1 MRARQWLYAG
11 RAQQLSD
18 TKTRARAEWR
28 QYWPLVIAASLA
40 FSFTSVMTAAA
51 GLFMEPLGKE
61 FGWSR
66 TLLSSGMSISAVTTF
81 LLSPL
86 FGLIIDRIGVR
97 RLALPGLALMALT
110 IASLSLLNGA
120 VWMWFAIWTVYAAAA
135 LATKSTVWTASVASA
150 FDAGRGL
157 AMGLV
162 LSGSALA
169 QGITPPLTNYLID
182 AFGWR
187 MAFVWLGLGW
197 GSLALLL
204 CVFWLFDGYDA
215 SRKARAANPDAA
227 TGKSLLGDSP
237 GLSIA
242 EAWRSAALWRIAIS
256 TFVIMVVT
264 IALVVHQI
272 PILQSIGVER
282 TTAATYAGIAG
293 LAGVAGKLVTGW
305 LLDRY
310 AARWVGGLTLAAT
323 SLTFILL
330 LLPDR
335 SWAIIFAAMLING
348 YAAGTKLQIA
358 GYLTSAYGG
367 MKNFGLIFGT
377 MASLI
382 AAGSGLGPLMAGFL
396 FDLYGNYDV
405 YLWIGIGGTL
415 LSALLI
421 FGLGDY
427 PAWHRRRA
435 EPVA

>member
-1 MRARQWLYAG
+1 M
-11 RAQQLSD
+11 SN
-18 TKTRARAEWR
+18 TKALARAEWR
-28 QYWPLVIAASLA
+28 QYWPLVIAASTA
-40 FSFTSVMTAAA
+40 FSFTSIMTASA
-51 GLFMEPLGKE
+51 GLFMEPLGRE

-66 TLLSSGMSISAVTTF
+66 TLLSSGTSIAAVTTF
-81 LLSPL
+81 FFSPL
-86 FGLIIDRIGVR
+86 FGVLIDRIGTR
-97 RLALPGLALMALT
+97 RLALPGLLLMALT
-110 IASLSLLNGA
+110 ITSLSLLNGS
-120 VWMWFAIWTVYAAAA
+120 VLMWFIIWTVYAAAA

-162 LSGSALA
+162 LSGSAIA
-169 QGITPPLTNYLID
+169 QAITPPLTNFLIN
-182 AFGWR
+182 AVGWR

-197 GSLALLL
+197 GSWALLL
-204 CVFWLFDGYDA
+204 CIFWLYDGYDA
-215 SRKARAANPDAA
+215 SRKARAANPEASNS
-227 TGKSLLGDSP
+227 KSLLGDAP
-237 GLSIA
+237 GLTVE
-242 EAWRSAALWRIAIS
+242 EAWRSVALWRIAIS
-256 TFVIMVVT
+256 TFAIMVVT
-264 IALVVHQI
+264 MALVVHQI

-293 LAGVAGKLVTGW
+293 LTGVAGKLVTGW

-310 AARWVGGLTLAAT
+310 AARWVGGLTLTAT

-335 SWAIIFAAMLING
+335 STAIIFTAMLING

-382 AAGSGLGPLMAGFL
+382 AAGSGLGPLMAGYI

-415 LSALLI
+415 FSALLI

-427 PAWHRRRA
+427 PAWHRREA
-435 EPVA
+435 EAFVKGVA

>member
-1 MRARQWLYAG
+1 MSRGPTAETR
-11 RAQQLSD
+11 
-18 TKTRARAEWR
+18 TRARAEWR

-40 FSFTSVMTAAA
+40 FSFTSIMTAAA

-66 TLLSSGMSISAVTTF
+66 TLLSSGMSISAVSTF
-81 LLSPL
+81 FLSP
-86 FGLIIDRIGVR
+86 FGGLLIDRIGTR

-110 IASLSLLNGA
+110 IASLSLLNGS
-120 VWMWFAIWTVYAAAA
+120 VVMWFAIWTVYALAA
-135 LATKSTVWTASVASA
+135 LATKSTVWTAAVASA

-169 QGITPPLTNYLID
+169 QGIIPPLTNWLI
-182 AFGWR
+182 ATQGWR
-187 MAFVWLGLGW
+187 MAFIWLGLGW

-204 CVFWLFDGYDA
+204 CLFWLYDGYDA

-227 TGKSLLGDSP
+227 KGKSLMSDAP
-237 GLSIA
+237 GLSVE
-242 EAWRSAALWRIAIS
+242 EAWRSPALWRIAIS

-282 TTAATYAGIAG
+282 TTAAFYAGIAG
-293 LAGVAGKLVTGW
+293 LTGVAGKLVTGW

-335 SWAIIFAAMLING
+335 STAIIFLAMLING

-358 GYLTSAYGG
+358 GYLTSAYSG

-396 FDLYGNYDV
+396 FDLYGNYEI
-405 YLWIGIGGTL
+405 YLWIGVIGTL
-415 LSALLI
+415 ISAWLI
-421 FGLGDY
+421 FGLSDY
-427 PAWHRRRA
+427 PDWRKSEA
-435 EPVA
+435 EAFA

>member
-1 MRARQWLYAG
+1 MSRGPSAETAL
-11 RAQQLSD
+11 
-18 TKTRARAEWR
+18 RARAEWR
-28 QYWPLVIAASLA
+28 QYWPLVIAASVA

-66 TLLSSGMSISAVTTF
+66 TLLSSGTSISAVTTF
-81 LLSPL
+81 FLSPF
-86 FGLIIDRIGVR
+86 FGLLIDRIGTR
-97 RLALPGLALMALT
+97 RLALPGLFMMALT
-110 IASLSLLNGA
+110 IASLSLLNGS
-120 VWMWFAIWTVYAAAA
+120 VVMWFVIWTVYAGCA
-135 LATKSTVWTASVASA
+135 LATKSTVWTAAVASA

-169 QGITPPLTNYLID
+169 QGITPPLTNFLIE
-182 AFGWR
+182 AYGWR

-204 CVFWLFDGYDA
+204 CIVWLYDGYDA
-215 SRKARAANPDAA
+215 SRKARAANPGAV
-227 TGKSLLGDSP
+227 TSKSLLGDSP
-237 GLSIA
+237 GLTVE
-242 EAWRSAALWRIAIS
+242 EAWRSTALWRIAIS

-282 TTAATYAGIAG
+282 TTAAYYAGIAG
-293 LAGVAGKLVTGW
+293 LFGVAGKLVTGW

-330 LLPDR
+330 LLPGR
-335 SWAIIFAAMLING
+335 TSMIIFIAMLING

-367 MKNFGLIFGT
+367 MKNFGLIFGS

-382 AAGSGLGPLMAGFL
+382 AAGSGLGPLVAGFI
-396 FDLYGNYDV
+396 FDSYGNYDP
-405 YLWIGIGGTL
+405 YLWFGIVGTL
-415 LSALLI
+415 VSAFLI

-427 PAWHRRRA
+427 PEWKKDEASA
-435 EPVA
+435 VN

>member
-1 MRARQWLYAG
+1 VSRARTAEVK
-11 RAQQLSD
+11 A
-18 TKTRARAEWR
+18 RARAEWR

-40 FSFTSVMTAAA
+40 FSFTSVMTPAA
-51 GLFMEPLGKE
+51 GLFMQPLGEE

-66 TLLSSGMSISAVTTF
+66 TLLSSGMSITAVSTF
-81 LLSPL
+81 FLSPL
-86 FGLIIDRIGVR
+86 GGILIDRIGTR
-97 RLALPGLALMALT
+97 RLALPGLVLLACT
-110 IASLSLLNGA
+110 IASLSLLNGS
-120 VWMWFAIWTVYAAAA
+120 VWMWFTIWTVYAAAA
-135 LATKSTVWTASVASA
+135 LATKSTVWTAAVASA

-162 LSGSALA
+162 LSGSAIA
-169 QGITPPLTNYLID
+169 QGITPPLTNFLID
-182 AFGWR
+182 EFGWR
-187 MAFVWLGLGW
+187 MAFVYLGLGW
-197 GSLALLL
+197 GLLAVVL
-204 CVFWLFDGYDA
+204 CWFWLFDGYDA
-215 SRKARAANPDAA
+215 SRKARAENPDAA
-227 TGKSLLGDSP
+227 HSKSLLGDAP
-237 GLSIA
+237 GLTIP
-242 EAWRSAALWRIAIS
+242 EAWRSVALWRIAIS

-282 TTAATYAGIAG
+282 TTAAYYAGIAG

-310 AARWVGGLTLAAT
+310 AARWVGGLTLAGT
-323 SLTFILL
+323 VFTFILL

-335 SWAIIFAAMLING
+335 SGAIIFLAMLING

-396 FDLYGNYDV
+396 FDVYGNYDL
-405 YLWIGIGGTL
+405 YLWIGIFGTL
-415 LSALLI
+415 ISAWLI

-427 PAWHRRRA
+427 PEWKQA
-435 EPVA
+435 EGSAIPA

>member
-1 MRARQWLYAG
+1 
-11 RAQQLSD
+11 LSD
-18 TKTRARAEWR
+18 IKSQARAEWR

-66 TLLSSGMSISAVTTF
+66 TLLSSSLSISAVTTF
-81 LLSPL
+81 FLSPF
-86 FGLIIDRIGVR
+86 FGLLIDRIGTR
-97 RLALPGLALMALT
+97 RLALPGLGLMALT
-110 IASLSLLNGA
+110 VASLSMLNGS
-120 VWMWFAIWTVYAAAA
+120 VFLWFAIWTVYAGAA
-135 LATKSTVWTASVASA
+135 LATKSTVWTAAVASA

-204 CVFWLFDGYDA
+204 CIFWLFDGYDA
-215 SRKARAANPDAA
+215 SRKARAANPDPSAS
-227 TGKSLLGDSP
+227 KSLLGDAP
-237 GLSIA
+237 GLSLE
-242 EAWRSAALWRIAIS
+242 EAWRSPALWRIAIS

-335 SWAIIFAAMLING
+335 SSAIIFTAMLING

-382 AAGSGLGPLMAGFL
+382 AAGSGLGPLVAGVIF
-396 FDLYGNYDV
+396 DV
-405 YLWIGIGGTL
+405 YGGYDPYLWFGIVGTL
-415 LSALLI
+415 VSAWLI

-427 PAWHRRRA
+427 PAWHRREA
-435 EPVA
+435 EPLA

>member
-1 MRARQWLYAG
+1 M
-11 RAQQLSD
+11 SD
-18 TKTRARAEWR
+18 TKALARAEWR
-28 QYWPLVIAASLA
+28 QYWPLVIAASMA

-51 GLFMEPLGKE
+51 GLFMEPLGRE
-61 FGWSR
+61 FGWNR
-66 TLLSSGMSISAVTTF
+66 TLLSSGTSIAAVTTF
-81 LLSPL
+81 LFSPL
-86 FGLIIDRIGVR
+86 FGILIDRIGTR
-97 RLALPGLALMALT
+97 RLALPGLLLMALT
-110 IASLSLLNGA
+110 IASLSLLDGS
-120 VWMWFAIWTVYAAAA
+120 VTMWFIIWTVYAAAA

-162 LSGSALA
+162 LSGSAIA
-169 QGITPPLTNYLID
+169 QAITPPLTNFLIN
-182 AFGWR
+182 AYGWR

-204 CVFWLFDGYDA
+204 CIFWLFDGYDA
-215 SRKARAANPDAA
+215 SRKARAANPEASNS
-227 TGKSLLGDSP
+227 KSLLGDAP
-237 GLSIA
+237 GLTVE
-242 EAWRSAALWRIAIS
+242 EAWRSVALWRIAIS
-256 TFVIMVVT
+256 TFAIMVVT
-264 IALVVHQI
+264 MALVVHQI

-293 LAGVAGKLVTGW
+293 LTGVAGKLVTGW

-335 SWAIIFAAMLING
+335 STAIIFIAMLING

-382 AAGSGLGPLMAGFL
+382 AAGAGLGPLMAGYI
-396 FDLYGNYDV
+396 FDLYGGYDV

-415 LSALLI
+415 FSALLI

-427 PAWHRRRA
+427 PAWHRREA
-435 EPVA
+435 EAFA

>member
-1 MRARQWLYAG
+1 MSRG
-11 RAQQLSD
+11 PSDD
-18 TKTRARAEWR
+18 TKSRARAEWR
-28 QYWPLVIAASLA
+28 KYWPLVIAASLA

-61 FGWSR
+61 FGWNR
-66 TLLSSGMSISAVTTF
+66 TLLSSGMLISAVTTF
-81 LLSPL
+81 LFSPL

-110 IASLSLLNGA
+110 IASLSLLDGA
-120 VWMWFAIWTVYAAAA
+120 VWLWFVIWTVYAVAA

-169 QGITPPLTNYLID
+169 QGITPLLTNYLID
-182 AFGWR
+182 SYGWR

-204 CVFWLFDGYDA
+204 CIFWLFDGYDA
-215 SRKARAANPDAA
+215 SRKTRAANSDAS
-227 TGKSLLGDSP
+227 TTKSLLGDAP
-237 GLSIA
+237 GLSVA
-242 EAWRSAALWRIAIS
+242 QAWRSMPLWRIAIS
-256 TFVIMVVT
+256 TFIIMVVT

-272 PILQSIGVER
+272 PILQSIGIER
-282 TTAATYAGIAG
+282 STAAAYAGIAG
-293 LAGVAGKLVTGW
+293 LTGVAGKLVTGW

-335 SWAIIFAAMLING
+335 NEAIIFTAMLING

-382 AAGSGLGPLMAGFL
+382 ALGSGLGPLLAGFI
-396 FDLYGNYDV
+396 FDTFGDYNP
-405 YLWIGIGGTL
+405 YLWFAIGGTL
-415 LSALLI
+415 VSAWLI
-421 FGLGDY
+421 FGLEDY
-427 PAWHRRRA
+427 PAWHRREA
-435 EPVA
+435 DAFA

>member
-1 MRARQWLYAG
+1 M
-11 RAQQLSD
+11 SD
-18 TKTRARAEWR
+18 IQARARAEWR
-28 QYWPLVIAASLA
+28 QYWPLVIASSLA

-66 TLLSSGMSISAVTTF
+66 TLLSSSLSISAVTTF
-81 LLSPL
+81 FLSPF
-86 FGLIIDRIGVR
+86 FGLLIDRIGTR
-97 RLALPGLALMALT
+97 KLALPGLALMALT
-110 IASLSLLNGA
+110 IASLSLLNGS
-120 VWMWFAIWTVYAAAA
+120 VLLWFVIWTVYAAAA

-169 QGITPPLTNYLID
+169 QGITPPLTNFLINE
-182 AFGWR
+182 FGWR

-204 CVFWLFDGYDA
+204 CIFWLFDGYDA
-215 SRKARAANPDAA
+215 SRKARAANPDASA
-227 TGKSLLGDSP
+227 AKSLLSDSP
-237 GLSIA
+237 GLSVN
-242 EAWRSAALWRIAIS
+242 EALRSVALWRIAIS

-293 LAGVAGKLVTGW
+293 LFGVAGKLVTGW

-335 SWAIIFAAMLING
+335 SWAIIFVAMLING

-382 AAGSGLGPLMAGFL
+382 AAGSGLGPLLAGFI
-396 FDLYGNYDV
+396 FDTYGGYDP
-405 YLWIGIGGTL
+405 YLWFGIVGTL
-415 LSALLI
+415 LSAWLI
-421 FGLGDY
+421 FGLGPY
-427 PAWHRRRA
+427 PEWHRREQGQA
-435 EPVA
+435 PALI

>member
-1 MRARQWLYAG
+1 M
-11 RAQQLSD
+11 SD

-86 FGLIIDRIGVR
+86 FGLFIDRIGVR

-110 IASLSLLNGA
+110 ITSLSLLNGA
-120 VWMWFAIWTVYAAAA
+120 VWLWFAIWTVYAAAA

-169 QGITPPLTNYLID
+169 QGITPPLTNFLID
-182 AFGWR
+182 AYGWR

-204 CVFWLFDGYDA
+204 CIFWLFDGYDA
-215 SRKARAANPDAA
+215 SRKARAANPDASA
-227 TGKSLLGDSP
+227 SKSLLGDAP
-237 GLSIA
+237 GLSVP
-242 EAWRSAALWRIAIS
+242 EAWRSTALWRIAIS
-256 TFVIMVVT
+256 TFLIMVVT

-293 LAGVAGKLVTGW
+293 LFGVAGKLVTGW
-305 LLDRY
+305 LLDRF

-330 LLPDR
+330 LLPGR
-335 SWAIIFAAMLING
+335 STAIIFIAMLING

-367 MKNFGLIFGT
+367 MKNFGLIFGA

-382 AAGSGLGPLMAGFL
+382 AAGSGLGPLLAGFI
-396 FDLYGNYDV
+396 FDAYGGYDP
-405 YLWIGIGGTL
+405 YLWFGIVGTL
-415 LSALLI
+415 ASAWLI
-421 FGLGDY
+421 FGLGPY
-427 PAWHRRRA
+427 PAWHRRDA
-435 EPVA
+435 EAFA

>member
-1 MRARQWLYAG
+1 MSRARTAEVK
-11 RAQQLSD
+11 A
-18 TKTRARAEWR
+18 RARAEWR

-40 FSFTSVMTAAA
+40 FSFTSVMTPAA
-51 GLFMEPLGKE
+51 GLFMQPLGEE

-66 TLLSSGMSISAVTTF
+66 TLLSSGMSITAVSTF
-81 LLSPL
+81 FLSPL
-86 FGLIIDRIGVR
+86 GGILIDRIGTR
-97 RLALPGLALMALT
+97 RLALPGLVLLACT
-110 IASLSLLNGA
+110 IASLSLLNGS
-120 VWMWFAIWTVYAAAA
+120 VWMWFTIWTVYAAAA
-135 LATKSTVWTASVASA
+135 LATKSTVWTAAVASA

-162 LSGSALA
+162 LSGSAIA
-169 QGITPPLTNYLID
+169 QGITPPLTNFLID
-182 AFGWR
+182 EFGWR
-187 MAFVWLGLGW
+187 MAFVYLGLGW
-197 GSLALLL
+197 GLLAVVM
-204 CVFWLFDGYDA
+204 CWFWLFDGYDA
-215 SRKARAANPDAA
+215 SRKARAENPDAA
-227 TGKSLLGDSP
+227 HSKSLLGDAP
-237 GLSIA
+237 GLTIP
-242 EAWRSAALWRIAIS
+242 EAWRSVALWRIAIS

-282 TTAATYAGIAG
+282 TTAAYYAGIAG

-310 AARWVGGLTLAAT
+310 AARWVGGLTLAGT
-323 SLTFILL
+323 VFTFILL

-335 SWAIIFAAMLING
+335 SGAIIFLAMLING

-396 FDLYGNYDV
+396 FDVYGNYDL
-405 YLWIGIGGTL
+405 YLWIGIFGTL
-415 LSALLI
+415 ISAWLI

-427 PAWHRRRA
+427 PEWKQA
-435 EPVA
+435 EGSAIPA

>member
-1 MRARQWLYAG
+1 MSRGPTAETR
-11 RAQQLSD
+11 
-18 TKTRARAEWR
+18 TRARAEWR

-51 GLFMEPLGKE
+51 GLFMQPLGEE

-66 TLLSSGMSISAVTTF
+66 TLLSSGMSISAVSTF
-81 LLSPL
+81 FLSP
-86 FGLIIDRIGVR
+86 FGGLLIDRIGTR

-110 IASLSLLNGA
+110 IASLSLLNGS
-120 VWMWFAIWTVYAAAA
+120 VTMWFAIWTVYALAA
-135 LATKSTVWTASVASA
+135 LATKSTVWTAAVASA

-169 QGITPPLTNYLID
+169 QGIIPPLTNWLI
-182 AFGWR
+182 ATQGWR
-187 MAFVWLGLGW
+187 MAFIWLGLGW

-204 CVFWLFDGYDA
+204 CLFWLYDGYDA

-227 TGKSLLGDSP
+227 KGKSLMSDAP
-237 GLSIA
+237 GLSVE
-242 EAWRSAALWRIAIS
+242 EAWRSPALWRIAIS

-272 PILQSIGVER
+272 PLLQSIGVER
-282 TTAATYAGIAG
+282 TTAAFYAGIAG
-293 LAGVAGKLVTGW
+293 LTGVAGKLVTGW

-335 SWAIIFAAMLING
+335 STAIIFLAMLING

-358 GYLTSAYGG
+358 GYLTSAYSG

-396 FDLYGNYDV
+396 FDLYGNYEI
-405 YLWIGIGGTL
+405 YLWIGVIGTL
-415 LSALLI
+415 ISAWLI
-421 FGLGDY
+421 FGLSDY
-427 PAWHRRRA
+427 PDWRKDEA
-435 EPVA
+435 ETLA

>member
-1 MRARQWLYAG
+1 
-11 RAQQLSD
+11 LSRGPSD
-18 TKTRARAEWR
+18 ETKTRARAEWR

-66 TLLSSGMSISAVTTF
+66 ALLSSGTSIAAVTTF
-81 LLSPL
+81 FLSPL

-120 VWMWFAIWTVYAAAA
+120 VWLWFFIWTVYAAAA

-169 QGITPPLTNYLID
+169 QGITPPLTNFLID
-182 AFGWR
+182 AYGWR

-197 GSLALLL
+197 GSLALVL
-204 CVFWLFDGYDA
+204 CIFWLFDGYDA
-215 SRKARAANPDAA
+215 SRKARAANPGEAS
-227 TGKSLLGDSP
+227 GKSLMSDAP
-237 GLSIA
+237 GLTV
-242 EAWRSAALWRIAIS
+242 EQAWRSVTLWRIAIS
-256 TFVIMVVT
+256 TFLIMVVT

-293 LAGVAGKLVTGW
+293 LFGVAGKLITGW

-310 AARWVGGLTLAAT
+310 AARWVGGLTLAMT

-335 SWAIIFAAMLING
+335 SMTIIIVAMLING

-367 MKNFGLIFGT
+367 MKNFGLIFGS

-382 AAGSGLGPLMAGFL
+382 AAGSGLGPLMAGLL
-396 FDLYGNYDV
+396 FDLNGNYDV
-405 YLWIGIGGTL
+405 YLWIGVVGTL
-415 LSALLI
+415 VSAWLI
-421 FGLGDY
+421 FGLPGY
-427 PAWHRRRA
+427 PDWTKEEAA
-435 EPVA
+435 ALT